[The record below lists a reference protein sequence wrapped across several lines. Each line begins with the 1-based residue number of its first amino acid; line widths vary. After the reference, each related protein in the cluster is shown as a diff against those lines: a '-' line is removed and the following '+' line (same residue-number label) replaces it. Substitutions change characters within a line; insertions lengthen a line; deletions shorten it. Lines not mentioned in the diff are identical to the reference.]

1 MNETRLAIGRNIP
14 RSDAEEKARGEAIYV
29 DDLQRPGMLHGAV
42 LVSPYAHARIL
53 SYDVSQALAL
63 PGVKAVLTGEDYPLR
78 RTGSFIK
85 DEVMLAKDKVRYV
98 GEAVAVIAAIDP
110 RTARRA
116 VRLIEVDY
124 EELPAV
130 LGMDEALAEGAPILH
145 EDFQDYVKT
154 VASEAAGN
162 RFWRADITEGDVDA
176 AWADCDVIV
185 EGTYETQ
192 AQHHMYMEPCGA
204 LAEPDRS
211 GRVTVWSA
219 CQSVHLTQQRVAE
232 WIGVPMA
239 KVRAVVPR
247 IGGGFGGKGSPSVQ
261 PLAAAL
267 ALKTGKP
274 VKMVLT
280 RSEDFETMRSRHPAR
295 IHMKTG
301 AKLDGTLIARS
312 YEAVLDCGAYADD
325 SPAVVTICALFGRGP
340 YNIPNLK
347 GRADGVYTNKLR
359 AGAFRGFGNPQI
371 SFAGESQIEELAARL
386 GIDPLALRLKN
397 AMRPGD
403 RFAGGQAVPS
413 CGFVECLEKLDAAV
427 GAAVDRTEAPAPG
440 KRRGIG
446 YAAFAHQ
453 SGLLATGATVELRSD
468 GSVAVNTGAVD
479 IGQGSDTVLAQIC
492 AEALQLPIELISFA
506 SPDTDSSPYNWK
518 TAASRVTYMTGR
530 AVLAASVQV
539 KDKILAAAA
548 EMMEC
553 AVIDLEL
560 APGGTVRLK
569 GVPGKMLPFAA
580 IAGRSHY
587 VAGGPIAGSESLIYD
602 GERMDPKRALVDGF
616 AFSNLGVYTF
626 GAQAVE
632 IELDQVTGQVQV
644 LRAWSAH
651 DVGTAINPAMIEGQV
666 EGGFVQGMGYALSEE
681 MVWDDGRLANP
692 TLMDY
697 KVPGALDVPPEIH
710 TIIVE
715 DPEPTGPFG
724 AKGVG
729 EPPLIGAAPAIAN
742 AIADAAG
749 IRLRALPMTPER
761 VLDALITG
769 EAGSGRR

>member
-1 MNETRLAIGRNIP
+1 MNETVQAVGRSIP
-14 RSDAEEKARGEAIYV
+14 RGDGEEKARGEALFV

-42 LVSPYAHARIL
+42 LASPHAHARIL
-53 SYDVSQALAL
+53 SYDIAAALAL
-63 PGVKAVLTGEDYPLR
+63 PGVKAVLTGADYPLK

-98 GEAVAVIAAIDP
+98 GEAVAAVAASDIE
-110 RTARRA
+110 TARRA
-116 VRLIEVDY
+116 VRLIEVAY
-124 EELPAV
+124 EVLPAA
-130 LGMDEALAEGAPILH
+130 LDIDQALADGAPILH
-145 EDFQDYVKT
+145 EDFAQYFKT
-154 VASEAAGN
+154 VDSPAQGN
-162 RFWRADITEGDVDA
+162 RFWRADIAEGDADA
-176 AWADCDVIV
+176 AWADCAVIV
-185 EGTYETQ
+185 EGVYQTQ

-219 CQSVHLTQQRVAE
+219 CQSVHLTQQRIAE

-247 IGGGFGGKGSPSVQ
+247 IGGGFGGKGSPTVQ

-274 VKMVLT
+274 VKIVLSRT
-280 RSEDFETMRSRHPAR
+280 EDFEYMRSRHPAR
-295 IHMKTG
+295 IRMKTG
-301 AKLDGTLIARS
+301 ASKDGTLIARA

-325 SPAVVTICALFGRGP
+325 SPAVISICALFGRGP
-340 YNIPNLK
+340 YRIPNFK
-347 GRADGVYTNKLR
+347 GRAEGVYTNKLR

-371 SFAGESQIEELAARL
+371 SFAGESQLDELAAKL
-386 GIDPLALRLKN
+386 GMDPLELRRKN

-403 RFAGGQAVPS
+403 TFAGGQTVPS
-413 CGFVECLEKLDAAV
+413 CAMVECLEKLGDAV
-427 GAAVDRTEAPAPG
+427 GEAGAEPAAG
-440 KRRGIG
+440 KCRGVG
-446 YAAFAHQ
+446 YAAFAHPC
-453 SGLLATGATVELRSD
+453 GLLATGANVELRTD
-468 GSVAVNTGAVD
+468 GSVAVNTGVVD

-492 AEALQLPIELISFA
+492 AEALKLPIEQISFA

-518 TAASRVTYMTGR
+518 TAASRVTYMAGR
-530 AVLAASVQV
+530 AVLSATNQV
-539 KDKILAAAA
+539 KDKIISAAA

-553 AVIDLEL
+553 AAVDLEL
-560 APGGTVRLK
+560 APGGAVRLK
-569 GVPGKMLPFAA
+569 GVPGRELPFAA

-587 VAGGPIAGSESLIYD
+587 LAGGPITGAESLMFD
-602 GERMDPKRALVDGF
+602 GERMDPKRAVVDGL

-626 GAQAVE
+626 GAQAAEVE
-632 IELDQVTGQVQV
+632 IDEVTGQVRV

-651 DVGTAINPAMIEGQV
+651 DVGRAINPAMIEGQI
-666 EGGFVQGMGYALSEE
+666 EGGFVQGLGYALSEE
-681 MVWDDGRLANP
+681 MVWDDDRLANP
-692 TLMDY
+692 SLMDY
-697 KVPGALDVPPEIH
+697 KVPGVHEAPAEIH

-742 AIADAAG
+742 AIANAAG
-749 IRLRALPMTPER
+749 IRLRTLPMTPER
-761 VLDALITG
+761 VLDALIAADTEG
-769 EAGSGRR
+769 

>member
-1 MNETRLAIGRNIP
+1 MTETRLAVGRSIP
-14 RSDAEEKARGEAIYV
+14 RSDAEEKARGEAQYV

-42 LVSPYAHARIL
+42 LVSPYAHAKIL
-53 SYDVSQALAL
+53 SYDVSEALAL
-63 PGVKAVLTGEDYPLR
+63 PGVKAVLTGADFPLKR
-78 RTGSFIK
+78 SGSFIK

-98 GEAVAVIAAIDP
+98 GEAVAVVAATDVEI
-110 RTARRA
+110 ARRA
-116 VRLIEVDY
+116 IRLIEVEYD
-124 EELPAV
+124 ELPAV
-130 LGMDEALAEGAPILH
+130 LNIDDALAEDAPILH
-145 EDFQDYVKT
+145 EDFGDYFKT
-154 VASEAAGN
+154 IASEASGN
-162 RFWRADITEGDVDA
+162 RFWRAEIAEGDSDA
-176 AWADCDVIV
+176 AWAECDVIV

-247 IGGGFGGKGSPSVQ
+247 IGGGFGGKGSPTVQ

-280 RSEDFETMRSRHPAR
+280 RTEDFETMRSRHPAR

-301 AKLDGTLIARS
+301 AKKDGTLVARS

-325 SPAVVTICALFGRGP
+325 SPAVVSVCGLFGRGP

-371 SFAGESQIEELAARL
+371 SFAGESQLDELAAKLRM
-386 GIDPLALRLKN
+386 DPLAVRLKN

-403 RFAGGQAVPS
+403 RFAGGQTVPS
-413 CGFVECLEKLDAAV
+413 CGFVECLEKL
-427 GAAVDRTEAPAPG
+427 GAAVEAADRTNAPPPG

-446 YAAFAHQ
+446 YSAFSHPC
-453 SGLLATGATVELRSD
+453 GLLSTGATVELRTD

-492 AEALQLPIELISFA
+492 AEALQLPMEQISFA

-518 TAASRVTYMTGR
+518 TAASRVTYMAGR

-553 AVIDLEL
+553 AVVDLEL
-560 APGGTVRLK
+560 APGGEVHLK

-587 VAGGPIAGSESLIYD
+587 VTGGPIGGSELLIYD

-626 GAQAVE
+626 GAQAAE
-632 IELDQVTGQVQV
+632 IELDEVTGQVQV

-697 KVPGALDVPPEIH
+697 KVPGVLEAPREIH

-715 DPEPTGPFG
+715 DPDPTGPYG

-729 EPPLIGAAPAIAN
+729 EPPLVGAAPAIAN
-742 AIADAAG
+742 AIANAAD

-761 VLDALITG
+761 VLDALIG
-769 EAGSGRR
+769 HQEIPVRR